1 MAMEYLRSAVLQKAT
16 GRKSVEDLEN
26 EHIHMFTE
34 TYRNRV
40 SSATVHGFCW
50 SGRESSKAVY
60 PRLNYLFNQVW
71 TTHNVGKQDQ
81 IHQTRPTGR
90 SWLTSMDHKQDNV
103 QSLFD
108 EPSEPV
114 SQSPSKYSIGNTE
127 EPEENIHSNPPP
139 PPPSPWKRAALI
151 ILICFLFYLGFSMR
165 SALLRDKKH
174 DVIYA
179 SR

>member
-1 MAMEYLRSAVLQKAT
+1 
-16 GRKSVEDLEN
+16 
-26 EHIHMFTE
+26 
-34 TYRNRV
+34 
-40 SSATVHGFCW
+40 
-50 SGRESSKAVY
+50 
-60 PRLNYLFNQVW
+60 
-71 TTHNVGKQDQ
+71 
-81 IHQTRPTGR
+81 
-90 SWLTSMDHKQDNV
+90 MDHKQDNV

-114 SQSPSKYSIGNTE
+114 SQSPSKCSIGNTE

-179 SR
+179 SRYSKEHKFRPAASPVITETLKDGRTRLRGSYPTPTTTATPLSTAGSKKRRRPGRAGGAKKKTRSTAKR

>member
-1 MAMEYLRSAVLQKAT
+1 
-16 GRKSVEDLEN
+16 
-26 EHIHMFTE
+26 
-34 TYRNRV
+34 
-40 SSATVHGFCW
+40 
-50 SGRESSKAVY
+50 
-60 PRLNYLFNQVW
+60 
-71 TTHNVGKQDQ
+71 
-81 IHQTRPTGR
+81 
-90 SWLTSMDHKQDNV
+90 MDHKQDNV

-108 EPSEPV
+108 EQSEPV